1 MIVYVPVC
9 TCNDVTR
16 SRGFGWRR
24 RGFPPSGVPRG
35 APWELDAR
43 SPPGSQKTGLD
54 ARRGP
59 ASWERPA
66 DGGNASLRHACAHR
80 APGGS
85 RHAPHDGLDAL
96 AAESEISL
104 ISAHF
109 YGGGARGDASATV
122 LWDQSRPRVSRG
134 TKRPK
139 QVQTAK
145 RRNDAGFLDVY
156 GRTTGVWTYR
166 RTNAHD
172 EGRARVAGLPTKL
185 PITPSS
191 SHHVETLPPL
201 DNNERPAARLQV

>member
-1 MIVYVPVC
+1 MSTYRCARATTSHAAEV
-9 TCNDVTR
+9 
-16 SRGFGWRR
+16 FGWRR

-59 ASWERPA
+59 ASWERPV

-109 YGGGARGDASATV
+109 YGGGARGDASVMA
-122 LWDQSRPRVSRG
+122 LWEPSRPRVSRVF
-134 TKRPK
+134 KRPK
-139 QVQTAK
+139 NGYSQNAAQ
-145 RRNDAGFLDVY
+145 RRRLFGRIRPNNRRLDVSA
-156 GRTTGVWTYR
+156 
-166 RTNAHD
+166 NKC
-172 EGRARVAGLPTKL
+172 AR
-185 PITPSS
+185 
-191 SHHVETLPPL
+191 
-201 DNNERPAARLQV
+201 